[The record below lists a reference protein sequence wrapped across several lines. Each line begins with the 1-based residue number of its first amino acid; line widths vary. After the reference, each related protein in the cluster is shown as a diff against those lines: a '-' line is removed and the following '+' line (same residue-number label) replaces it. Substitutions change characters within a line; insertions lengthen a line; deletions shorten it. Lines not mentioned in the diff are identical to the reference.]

1 MTVHSVCLNCLNL
14 QLLPTYC
21 MGSFTVYTVYIAVA
35 CIEWDDIKT
44 GLRAI
49 TGCIPWSSW
58 MLQIYW
64 AKIHLFNMLFV
75 TFFAGVLL
83 FSWSQMVQGKYNQQ
97 PKNEI
102 KGMFYIWRLILD
114 GPDNYAMSKKQASLL
129 IRDQKKNLVKILATK
144 PFKERLFLRVFSLS
158 SYGVWM
164 AGKNLVLF
172 SISMLSRIENVSVIS
187 IKRQINRLIN
197 GESRQQSSLLQQ
209 W

>member
-75 TFFAGVLL
+75 NFFAGVLL

-97 PKNEI
+97 PKTEI

-144 PFKERLFLRVFSLS
+144 PFKERLFLRVFSLCLRMEC
-158 SYGVWM
+158 GWRE
-164 AGKNLVLF
+164 K
-172 SISMLSRIENVSVIS
+172 I
-187 IKRQINRLIN
+187 
-197 GESRQQSSLLQQ
+197 
-209 W
+209 

>member
-35 CIEWDDIKT
+35 CTEWDDIKT

-75 TFFAGVLL
+75 TFLGGVLL
-83 FSWSQMVQGKYNQQ
+83 FSWSQMVQGQYNQQ
-97 PKNEI
+97 QKNEI

-129 IRDQKKNLVKILATK
+129 IRVQKKNLVKILATK
-144 PFKERLFLRVFSLS
+144 PFKERLFLRVFSLCLRMEC
-158 SYGVWM
+158 GWRE
-164 AGKNLVLF
+164 K
-172 SISMLSRIENVSVIS
+172 I
-187 IKRQINRLIN
+187 
-197 GESRQQSSLLQQ
+197 
-209 W
+209 

>member
-1 MTVHSVCLNCLNL
+1 MTVHSACLNCLNL

-21 MGSFTVYTVYIAVA
+21 MGSFTIYIAVA
-35 CIEWDDIKT
+35 CTEWDDIKT

-58 MLQIYW
+58 MLQIDW
-64 AKIHLFNMLFV
+64 AKIHLFNMSLGPFL
-75 TFFAGVLL
+75 AGVLL
-83 FSWSQMVQGKYNQQ
+83 FSWSQMVQGQYNQQ

-144 PFKERLFLRVFSLS
+144 PFKERPLLRVVSLCF
-158 SYGVWM
+158 VW
-164 AGKNLVLF
+164 
-172 SISMLSRIENVSVIS
+172 SVDGCEKI
-187 IKRQINRLIN
+187 
-197 GESRQQSSLLQQ
+197 
-209 W
+209 

>member
-1 MTVHSVCLNCLNL
+1 
-14 QLLPTYC
+14 
-21 MGSFTVYTVYIAVA
+21 
-35 CIEWDDIKT
+35 
-44 GLRAI
+44 
-49 TGCIPWSSW
+49 

-75 TFFAGVLL
+75 TFLAGVLL

-97 PKNEI
+97 PKSEI
-102 KGMFYIWRLILD
+102 KGMFCIWQLILD
-114 GPDNYAMSKKQASLL
+114 GPDNYAVSKKQASLL

-144 PFKERLFLRVFSLS
+144 PFKERPFLRVFSLCLRTEC
-158 SYGVWM
+158 GWLW
-164 AGKNLVLF
+164 KNLVLF
-172 SISMLSRIENVSVIS
+172 SISTLSRIENISVIS